1 LITSLVDPASWRAL
15 GNEFVV
21 RSVPENPMS
30 RWNDKPASLAA
41 SMRAKDRQ
49 PFLLAALLA
58 GVTFFVYAQTWQFG
72 FITVDDPFYV
82 SENPHIQQGLTLPG
96 LTWSFTAVHDGNW
109 IPLTWLSLMLDTSLY
124 GIRPGGYHLTNVFL
138 HIASALLLF
147 AALVVATGSQP
158 RSAFVAAL
166 FAIHP
171 LHVESVAWIAERKD
185 VLSTFFGLLSL
196 FAYVRFAKTGKFL
209 SLATSVL
216 CLVGSLLSK
225 QTLVTLPFVFLLLDF
240 WPLGRLRVV
249 GVKQPSVAR
258 LLGEKIPFFAASVA
272 FSVIAMFA
280 QSRGGAVM
288 DRTHFPLSERALNA
302 VLVYAAYLGKIFW
315 PGNLAVYYPHPH
327 EALSLTAVGLAGAL
341 LLAISAAAIAC
352 VRRYPYL
359 FVGWCWYLG
368 TLVPM
373 IGLVQI
379 GAQQMADRYT
389 YFPVIGIF
397 LAVTW
402 LACDLTPVGARGPRI
417 LKAAAGQCL
426 VLLAI
431 LSYRQVGFWHD
442 SVTLLR
448 HSKDSTVDNFRAHQL
463 LGSALVA
470 EGNKSEGVA
479 ELETAVRM
487 GDSSPAAHS
496 ALGIGLQESGRLDE
510 AAEQYRAALALS
522 DRDPDVYS
530 NLGLIQLKRREYPAA
545 KENFLR
551 AVQLDPEHAKA
562 YTGLATA
569 CLETGDYRQALASS
583 QRALTLDSRSVRARH
598 DLAVALVALGRLDEA
613 IRQFQYLVA
622 MLPDDLEARQN
633 LARALEMKN
642 RPAQK

>member
-1 LITSLVDPASWRAL
+1 MSRRDPARCRAL

-21 RSVPENPMS
+21 RAVPEKSMS
-30 RWNDKPASLAA
+30 RRKDKPPSLAA
-41 SMRAKDRQ
+41 SMRVRDPQ
-49 PFLLAALLA
+49 PFVLAALLA
-58 GVTFFVYAQTWQFG
+58 AVTFFVYAQTWQFG
-72 FITVDDPFYV
+72 FITIDDPFYV

-96 LTWSFTAVHDGNW
+96 LTWSFTTVHDGNW
-109 IPLTWLSLMLDTSLY
+109 IPLTWLSLTLDTSLY

-138 HIASALLLF
+138 HIANALLLF
-147 AALVVATGSQP
+147 AALAVATGSQP

-166 FAIHP
+166 FVLHP

-185 VLSTFFGLLSL
+185 VLSTCFGLLSL
-196 FAYVRFAKTGKFL
+196 LAYVRFAKTGTL
-209 SLATSVL
+209 RSLAASVL
-216 CLVGSLLSK
+216 CLVCSLLSK

-240 WPLGRLRVV
+240 WPLGRLRVA
-249 GVKQPSVAR
+249 GMQQQPSVAR
-258 LLGEKIPFFAASVA
+258 LLIEKIPFFVVSAA
-272 FSVIAMFA
+272 FSAIAMFA

-288 DRTHFPLSERALNA
+288 NRTHFPLSERALNA
-302 VLVYAAYLGKIFW
+302 VVVYVAYLGKIFW
-315 PGNLAVYYPHPH
+315 PQNLAVYYPHPH
-327 EALSLTAVGLAGAL
+327 EALSLTAVGLAAAL

-352 VRRYPYL
+352 VRRFPYL

-368 TLVPM
+368 TLIPM

-389 YFPVIGIF
+389 YFPAIGIF

-402 LACDLTPVGARGPRI
+402 LACDLTPAGIRGQRV
-417 LKAAAGQCL
+417 LKAAAGQCI

-431 LSYRQVGFWHD
+431 VSYRQVGFWHD

-448 HSKDSTVDNFRAHQL
+448 HSKDGTADNFRAHQL

-487 GDSSPAAHS
+487 SDSSPAAHA
-496 ALGIGLQESGRLDE
+496 ALGIGLQESGRMDE
-510 AAEQYRAALALS
+510 AAEHYRKALALT

-530 NLGLIQLKRREYPAA
+530 NLGLIQLKRHEYPAA
-545 KENFLR
+545 KQNFLR
-551 AVQLDPEHAKA
+551 AVQIDPEHAKA

-569 CLETGDYRQALASS
+569 CLETGEYREAITSS
-583 QRALTLDSRSVRARH
+583 QRALNLDPRSVRARH

-622 MLPDDLEARQN
+622 MLPDDPEARQN
-633 LARALEMKN
+633 LEQALAMK
-642 RPAQK
+642 AKATGK